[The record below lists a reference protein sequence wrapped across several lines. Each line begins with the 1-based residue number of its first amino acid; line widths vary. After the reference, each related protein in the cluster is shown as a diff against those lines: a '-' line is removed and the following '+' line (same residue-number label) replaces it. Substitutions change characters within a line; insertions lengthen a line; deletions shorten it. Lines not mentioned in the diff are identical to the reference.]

1 MKGPNSDS
9 RTRLHNDLNGSRA
22 NGLTGRTHHH
32 LHPRTGAAQR
42 HMGFTGIDG
51 LLLGVAL
58 GAVFL
63 ILIAAL
69 CVNLR

>member
-42 HMGFTGIDG
+42 HMGFTIQ
-51 LLLGVAL
+51 GV
-58 GAVFL
+58 VR
-63 ILIAAL
+63 
-69 CVNLR
+69 V

>member
-42 HMGFTGIDG
+42 HMGFTDPDG
-51 LLLGVAL
+51 NEIGLYEGTTQA
-58 GAVFL
+58 
-63 ILIAAL
+63 
-69 CVNLR
+69 